1 MSDQY
6 LGEIRTVGFNF
17 APQGW
22 ATCDGQI
29 LPIAQNT
36 ALFSLL
42 GTYYGGDGKTTF
54 ALPNLNRTFAIGQGR
69 GPGLTERALG
79 EMGGVSTVTLTQSE
93 MPLHTHV
100 ANAVAAAGN
109 SGDPEG
115 RVWAEPRY
123 GRAVRPA
130 YAATGGQVMA
140 ADALTAAGGN
150 QPHENMPPFLT
161 MTFVIAMTGIFPP
174 RG

>member
-17 APQGW
+17 APRGW

-29 LPIAQNT
+29 LPIQQNT

-42 GTYYGGDGKTTF
+42 GTNYGGDGRTTF
-54 ALPNLNRTFAIGQGR
+54 ALPNLNRTFAIGQGQ
-69 GPGLTERALG
+69 GPGLTDRNVG
-79 EMGGVSTVTLTQSE
+79 EMGGVTAVTLLQTE
-93 MPLHTHV
+93 MPAHTHTV
-100 ANAVAAAGN
+100 NAVAAAGN
-109 SGDPEG
+109 SGDPLG

-123 GRAVRPA
+123 GRAVRDA
-130 YAATGGQVMA
+130 YGSPRNAPMA
-140 ADALTAAGGN
+140 PDAVTPAGGN
-150 QPHENMPPFLT
+150 QPHNNMPPYLT
-161 MTFVIAMTGIFPP
+161 MTYVIAMTGIFPP